1 MNKDVIDTYKL
12 SIITIVIT
20 IGRTIIVVSIPNVVA
35 KVETVTPKR
44 TIRFR
49 G

>member
-12 SIITIVIT
+12 SIIVIIIVIIIT
-20 IGRTIIVVSIPNVVA
+20 IMIISIPDMVA

-44 TIRFR
+44 TIKFR